1 MASKPKDRGRWGG
14 RRGVVEDRRRRK
26 EIHRA
31 KEGERGHGK
40 GRATLGTKATQRR

>member
-14 RRGVVEDRRRRK
+14 ERGVAEDRRRRK
-26 EIHRA
+26 KIHRE

-40 GRATLGTKATQRR
+40 GRANLG